1 MNAFTKSG
9 PIDSGIAGVGLSLRS
24 GAKGAYNNV
33 VQSQM
38 RMLDSDTKD
47 G

>member
-9 PIDSGIAGVGLSLRS
+9 PIDLGIAGVGLSLRS